1 MTVPHLSMLLGLAAI
16 WGASFM
22 FMRISA
28 PAFGPVALVEIRVLF
43 GALVLAPFVWT
54 ALRATDLKPWLG
66 KLLLLGALNT
76 ALPFALFAYA
86 SLTLPAAATSILNG
100 TMPLWGFAIAAA
112 FGLEPLST
120 WRFVGL
126 VLGVA
131 GITMVTGDPQL
142 SGTPEAIRAL
152 GAGILAAFM
161 YGIAANYA
169 RVTLKAL
176 PSTVVAFGGQVGAA
190 VVLAPALPFLWPA
203 AMPSVG
209 QWAAALTLAVL
220 CTGIAYALYFK
231 LISAVGAAKAMTVAF
246 IIPVFGMLWGF
257 LFLHE
262 EISARMLVGCAIVL
276 VGTALSV
283 ELKVNWPRSPLRR
296 TRRGGAET
304 RADSV

>member
-1 MTVPHLSMLLGLAAI
+1 MTVPHLSMLLALAAI

-28 PAFGPVALVEIRVLF
+28 PAFGPVALVELRVVI

-54 ALRATDLKPWLG
+54 ALCATTLKPYLG
-66 KLLLLGALNT
+66 RLLVLGALNT

-100 TMPLWGFAIAAA
+100 TMPLWGFAIAAV

-120 WRFVGL
+120 WRFIGL

-131 GITMVTGDPQL
+131 GITLVTGDPQL
-142 SGTPEAIRAL
+142 SGTPEALRAL
-152 GAGILAAFM
+152 GAGLLASFM
-161 YGIAANYA
+161 YGIAANFA
-169 RVTLKAL
+169 RVKLKDL
-176 PSTVVAFGGQVGAA
+176 PSTVVAFGGQAGAA
-190 VVLAPALPFLWPA
+190 VVLLPVLPFMWPQ
-203 AMPSVG
+203 AMPSAG
-209 QWAAALTLAVL
+209 EWGAALMLAVL

-246 IIPVFGMLWGF
+246 LIPVFGMLWGF
-257 LFLHE
+257 LFLNE
-262 EISARMLVGCAIVL
+262 DISARMLIGCAITL

-283 ELKVNWPRSPLRR
+283 ELKVNWPRWLV
-296 TRRGGAET
+296 TRSDA
-304 RADSV
+304 A

>member
-28 PAFGPVALVEIRVLF
+28 PSFGPVALVELRVVI
-43 GALVLAPFVWT
+43 GALVLMPFVWAT
-54 ALRATDLKPWLG
+54 LRATNLRPYLG
-66 KLLLLGALNT
+66 RLLLLGALNT

-100 TMPLWGFAIAAA
+100 TMPLWGFAIAAM

-120 WRFVGL
+120 WRFIGL

-131 GITMVTGDPQL
+131 GITLVTGDPQL
-142 SGTPEAIRAL
+142 SGTPEALRAL
-152 GAGILAAFM
+152 GAGLLASFM

-169 RVTLKAL
+169 KVKLKDL
-176 PSTVVAFGGQVGAA
+176 PSTVVAVGGQVGAA
-190 VVLAPALPFLWPA
+190 VVLLPALPFMWPA
-203 AMPSVG
+203 AMPSAG
-209 QWAAALTLAVL
+209 AWGAALMLAVL
-220 CTGIAYALYFK
+220 CTGVAYALYFK

-246 IIPVFGMLWGF
+246 LIPVFGMLWGF

-276 VGTALSV
+276 VGTMLSV
-283 ELKVNWPRSPLRR
+283 ELKVNWPRWLV
-296 TRRGGAET
+296 TRSDA
-304 RADSV
+304 A